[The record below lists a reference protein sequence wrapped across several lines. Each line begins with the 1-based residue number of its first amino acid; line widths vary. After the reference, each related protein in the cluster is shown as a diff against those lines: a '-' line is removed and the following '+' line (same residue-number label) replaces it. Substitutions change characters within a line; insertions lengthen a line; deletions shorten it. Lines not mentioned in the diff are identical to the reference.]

1 MDPAQ
6 SLRLFVCDP
15 AGKTRTDIIYACIC
29 SMFLKASVMYR
40 YVCTYVY
47 MAVCVLCMYVYYIY
61 RAYVYTQRALLAD
74 FSISGSSLALAP
86 MRRVW
91 KASGEEVAAVPIE
104 EGHVGFEVWGLE
116 FGVQGLE
123 SNYTLGFKFQG
134 CRVCVD
140 ALLTV

>member
-1 MDPAQ
+1 MC
-6 SLRLFVCDP
+6 F
-15 AGKTRTDIIYACIC
+15 
-29 SMFLKASVMYR
+29 MY
-40 YVCTYVY
+40 
-47 MAVCVLCMYVYYIY
+47 VCVLYIY

-116 FGVQGLE
+116 FGVLGL
-123 SNYTLGFKFQG
+123 G
-134 CRVCVD
+134 V
-140 ALLTV
+140 